1 MKKILI
7 TGLNSYTGNAI
18 SEHLSAWPEKYQV
31 SRISLR
37 GDSWKSENF
46 RDFDTVIHTAGIAH
60 DSTKHSD
67 KHEYYRVNSS
77 LTFEAARKAAR
88 DGVRQFVFMSSSI
101 VYGRPDGI
109 ITRDTPVN
117 PESFYGDS
125 KVRAENLILPLEAE
139 GLRVCILRCPMIY
152 GRNCKGNYP
161 VLSKIARHVPFF
173 PKVHNQRSMLY
184 VKNFADFVRLMIE
197 NDESG
202 TFWPQNGE
210 YSQTS
215 ELVKMIAEVHGRKII
230 LVPFCEIPL
239 KVLARFSG
247 LVNKAFSSL
256 AYDMEL
262 SEYKENYRLYTLKQS
277 VQEAESGLQQNPH
290 VLQH

>member
-7 TGLNSYTGNAI
+7 TGLNSYTGNTI
-18 SEHLSAWPEKYQV
+18 TEHLSAWPEKYQV

-37 GDSWKSENF
+37 GDSWKSESF
-46 RDFDTVIHTAGIAH
+46 RGFDTLIHTAGIAH
-60 DSTKHSD
+60 DSTKGSD
-67 KHEYYRVNSS
+67 RDEYYSVNSN
-77 LTFEAARKAAR
+77 LAFDAAKKAAR
-88 DGVRQFVFMSSSI
+88 DGVGQFVFMSSSI
-101 VYGRPDGI
+101 VYGRPGRI

-125 KVRAENLILPLEAE
+125 KVRAENMIMPLEAE

-152 GRNCKGNYP
+152 GRNCRGNYP
-161 VLSKIARHVPFF
+161 VLSKIARRIPFF
-173 PKVHNQRSMLY
+173 PKVHNQRSMIY
-184 VKNFADFVRLMIE
+184 AKNFADFMRLMIE

-202 TFWPQNGE
+202 IFWPQNGE

-215 ELVKMIAEVHGRKII
+215 ELVKMIAEAHGRKII

-239 KVLARFSG
+239 KVLARFSCF
-247 LVNKAFSSL
+247 VNKAFGSL

-262 SEYKENYRLYTLKQS
+262 SEYKENYRLYTLKDS
-277 VQEAESGLQQNPH
+277 IKETEA
-290 VLQH
+290 

>member
-1 MKKILI
+1 MKRILI
-7 TGLNSYTGNAI
+7 TGLNSYTGNAV
-18 SEHLSAWPEKYQV
+18 SEHLSQWPEKYQV

-37 GDSWKSENF
+37 GDSWKSESF
-46 RDFDTVIHTAGIAH
+46 RGFDTLIHTAGIAH
-60 DSTKHSD
+60 DSTKGSG
-67 KHEYYRVNSS
+67 KEEYYSVNSS
-77 LTFEAARKAAR
+77 LAFEAAKKAAR
-88 DGVRQFVFMSSSI
+88 DGVRQFIFISSSI
-101 VYGRPDGI
+101 VYGRPDRI

-152 GRNCKGNYP
+152 GRNCNGNYP
-161 VLSKIARHVPFF
+161 VLSKLARHVPFF

-184 VKNFADFVRLMIE
+184 VKNFAKFVRLIID
-197 NDESG
+197 NDENG

-215 ELVKMIAEVHGRKII
+215 ELVKMIAEAHGRKII

-239 KVLARFSG
+239 KFLARFSS
-247 LVNKAFSSL
+247 LVNKAFGSL

-277 VQEAESGLQQNPH
+277 VQEAESGLRRSPH
-290 VLQH
+290 VSQH

>member
-1 MKKILI
+1 MKRILI
-7 TGLNSYTGNAI
+7 TGLNSYTGNAV
-18 SEHLSAWPEKYQV
+18 SEHLSQWPEKYQV

-37 GDSWKSENF
+37 GDSWKSESF
-46 RDFDTVIHTAGIAH
+46 RGFDTLIHTAGIAH
-60 DSTKHSD
+60 DSTKGSG
-67 KHEYYRVNSS
+67 KEEYYSVNSS
-77 LTFEAARKAAR
+77 LAFEAAKKAAR
-88 DGVRQFVFMSSSI
+88 DGVRQFIFISSSI
-101 VYGRPDGI
+101 VYGRPDRI

-161 VLSKIARHVPFF
+161 VLSKLARHVPFF

-184 VKNFADFVRLMIE
+184 VKNFAKFVRLIIK
-197 NDESG
+197 NDENG

-215 ELVKMIAEVHGRKII
+215 ELVKMIAEAHGRKII

-239 KVLARFSG
+239 KFLARFSS
-247 LVNKAFSSL
+247 LVNKAFGSL

-277 VQEAESGLQQNPH
+277 VQEAESGLRRSPH
-290 VLQH
+290 VSQH

>member
-1 MKKILI
+1 MKRILI
-7 TGLNSYTGNAI
+7 TGLNSYTGNAV
-18 SEHLSAWPEKYQV
+18 SEHLSQWPEKYQV

-37 GDSWKSENF
+37 GDSWKSESF
-46 RDFDTVIHTAGIAH
+46 RGFDTLIHTAGIAH
-60 DSTKHSD
+60 DSTKGSG
-67 KHEYYRVNSS
+67 KEEYYSVNSS
-77 LTFEAARKAAR
+77 LAFEAAKKAAR
-88 DGVRQFVFMSSSI
+88 DGVRQFIFISSSI
-101 VYGRPDGI
+101 VYGRPDRI

-161 VLSKIARHVPFF
+161 VLSKLARHVPFF

-184 VKNFADFVRLMIE
+184 VKNFAKFVRLIID
-197 NDESG
+197 NDENG

-215 ELVKMIAEVHGRKII
+215 ELVKMIAEAHGRKII

-239 KVLARFSG
+239 KFLARFSS
-247 LVNKAFSSL
+247 LVNKAFGSL

-277 VQEAESGLQQNPH
+277 VQEAESGLRRSPH
-290 VLQH
+290 VSQH

>member
-1 MKKILI
+1 MKRILI
-7 TGLNSYTGNAI
+7 TGLNSYTGNAV
-18 SEHLSAWPEKYQV
+18 SEHLSQWPEKYQV

-37 GDSWKSENF
+37 GDSWKSESF
-46 RDFDTVIHTAGIAH
+46 RGFDTLIHTAGIAH
-60 DSTKHSD
+60 DSTKSSD
-67 KHEYYRVNSS
+67 RDEYYSVNSN
-77 LTFEAARKAAR
+77 LAFDAAKKAAR
-88 DGVRQFVFMSSSI
+88 DGVRQFVLMSSSI
-101 VYGRPDGI
+101 VYGRPGRI

-152 GRNCKGNYP
+152 GRNCRGNYP
-161 VLSKIARHVPFF
+161 VLSKIARHLPFF
-173 PKVHNQRSMLY
+173 PKVHNQRSMIY
-184 VKNFADFVRLMIE
+184 AKNFADFMRLMIE

-202 TFWPQNGE
+202 IFWPQNGE

-215 ELVKMIAEVHGRKII
+215 ELVKMIAEAHGRKII

-239 KVLARFSG
+239 KVLARFSCF
-247 LVNKAFSSL
+247 VNKAFGSL

-262 SEYKENYRLYTLKQS
+262 SEYKENYRLYTLKDS
-277 VQEAESGLQQNPH
+277 IKETEA
-290 VLQH
+290 

>member
-1 MKKILI
+1 MKRILI
-7 TGLNSYTGNAI
+7 TGLNSYTGNAV
-18 SEHLSAWPEKYQV
+18 SEHLSQWPEKYQV

-37 GDSWKSENF
+37 GDSWKSESF
-46 RDFDTVIHTAGIAH
+46 RGFDTLIHTAGIAH
-60 DSTKHSD
+60 DSTKGSG
-67 KHEYYRVNSS
+67 KEEYYSVNSS
-77 LTFEAARKAAR
+77 LAFEAAKKAAR
-88 DGVRQFVFMSSSI
+88 DGVRQFIFISSSI
-101 VYGRPDGI
+101 VYGRPDRI

-161 VLSKIARHVPFF
+161 VLSKLARHVPFF

-184 VKNFADFVRLMIE
+184 VKNFAKFVRLIIE
-197 NDESG
+197 NDENG

-215 ELVKMIAEVHGRKII
+215 ELVKMIAEAHGRKII

-239 KVLARFSG
+239 KFLARFSS
-247 LVNKAFSSL
+247 LVNKAFGSL

-277 VQEAESGLQQNPH
+277 VQEAESGLRRSPH
-290 VLQH
+290 VSQH

>member
-7 TGLNSYTGNAI
+7 TGLNSYTGNTI
-18 SEHLSAWPEKYQV
+18 TEHLSAWPEKYQV

-37 GDSWKSENF
+37 GDSWKSESF
-46 RDFDTVIHTAGIAH
+46 RGFDTLIHTAGIAH
-60 DSTKHSD
+60 DSTKGSG
-67 KHEYYRVNSS
+67 KEEYYSVNSS
-77 LTFEAARKAAR
+77 LAFEAAKKAAR
-88 DGVRQFVFMSSSI
+88 DGVRQFIFISSSI
-101 VYGRPDGI
+101 VYGRPDRI

-152 GRNCKGNYP
+152 GRNCRGNYP
-161 VLSKIARHVPFF
+161 VLSKIARRIPFF
-173 PKVHNQRSMLY
+173 PKVHNQRSMIY
-184 VKNFADFVRLMIE
+184 AKNFADFMRLMIE

-202 TFWPQNGE
+202 IFWPQNGE

-215 ELVKMIAEVHGRKII
+215 ELVKMIAEAHGRKII

-239 KVLARFSG
+239 KVLARFSCF
-247 LVNKAFSSL
+247 VNKAFGSL

-262 SEYKENYRLYTLKQS
+262 SEYKENYRLYTLKDS
-277 VQEAESGLQQNPH
+277 IKETEA
-290 VLQH
+290 